1 MDLVVAAAVF
11 AALGLLLLLHH
22 GWKHGREDPATS
34 HAQRDSCWQMCYFQP
49 HDVGNFRSCNHEM
62 WILLFFF
69 LALLCLLFSF
79 VDDPPI
85 IH

>member
-1 MDLVVAAAVF
+1 MLLIVAAAVF

-22 GWKHGREDPATS
+22 GWKHAREDPATS
-34 HAQRDSCWQMCYFQP
+34 LAQRESCWQVCYFQRS
-49 HDVGNFRSCNHEM
+49 DVNFRSCNHEM

-79 VDDPPI
+79 LDDTAI